1 MAKRVFVVA
10 LDGNDPS
17 SDVRVFRNAIKD
29 NPDIKSWWNY
39 IPFVYL
45 FVTELNADDLS
56 VSLYKRSGIRRFF
69 VVQVN
74 LAESEGLLPD
84 EAWAWIKRQTAMLP
98 SEHTEQAV
106 PAAAEG

>member
-1 MAKRVFVVA
+1 MDRRVFMVA
-10 LDGNDPS
+10 LDGNDPA

-45 FVTELNADDLS
+45 LASEQNADELS

-69 VVQVN
+69 VTQVN
-74 LAESEGLLPD
+74 LAESQGLLPD
-84 EAWAWIKRQTAMLP
+84 EAWAWIRRQAAMIP
-98 SEHTEQAV
+98 SEHAAQGV
-106 PAAAEG
+106 AAAEG

>member
-1 MAKRVFVVA
+1 MTKRVFVVA

-45 FVTELNADDLS
+45 LVSERNADDLS
-56 VSLYKRSGIRRFF
+56 VSLYKRSAVRRFL
-69 VVQVN
+69 VTQVN
-74 LAESEGLLPD
+74 LEECQGLLPD
-84 EAWAWIKRQTAMLP
+84 EAWAWIKRQTAMIP
-98 SEHTEQAV
+98 SKHTEQAV